1 MDVKSGAN
9 DRHNKNVTIVASGI
23 IRDGGQFKT
32 DRSFWDYSLSN
43 YRSAENPGWIYNDNA
58 LFVTADQI
66 WVHVFNK
73 ITSAQN
79 VYARACTLPLYTLA
93 EFKDPVFCI
102 ISAMWK
108 SATITKK
115 KPYLKVYDVLWCC
128 RTLRVTRQCCVIR
141 KHSDKIS
148 GIIEN
153 LLWDQSALEWSSI
166 WIDSKNLE

>member
-9 DRHNKNVTIVASGI
+9 DRHSKNVTIVASGI
-23 IRDGGQFKT
+23 ICDGGQFKT

-66 WVHVFNK
+66 WVHVFNE

-93 EFKDPVFCI
+93 EFKGPVFCI
-102 ISAMWK
+102 ISAMWN

-115 KPYLKVYDVLWCC
+115 NH
-128 RTLRVTRQCCVIR
+128 IR
-141 KHSDKIS
+141 KSMMFYDAV
-148 GIIEN
+148 E
-153 LLWDQSALEWSSI
+153 LLGLQDSAVSFVYILTNFLESYRNYLLPCLNVWY
-166 WIDSKNLE
+166 L